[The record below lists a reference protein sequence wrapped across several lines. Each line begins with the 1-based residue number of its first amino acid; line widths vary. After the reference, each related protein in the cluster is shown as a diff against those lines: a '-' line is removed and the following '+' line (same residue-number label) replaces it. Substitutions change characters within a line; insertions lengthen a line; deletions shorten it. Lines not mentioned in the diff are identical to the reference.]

1 MSKKP
6 KSVSVQDTS
15 EDSKTHHLPARK
27 VRRPSTSRTA
37 SKSRPRNTADEE
49 TDDENLE
56 DNYLAGQT
64 KTAEA
69 EGEGE
74 EAAGEG
80 SSVADDSDVQDD
92 PSQLVHESVSKKSVT
107 KVRAKKVKYVPS
119 DETPEQRNSRT
130 IFVGNVAI
138 EVAKSKVRSTLYRSI
153 LGISSIGST

>member
-15 EDSKTHHLPARK
+15 EDSKTHHLPTGK
-27 VRRPSTSRTA
+27 VRRPSTSRTTP
-37 SKSRPRNTADEE
+37 KSRPRSTAEDE
-49 TDDENLE
+49 TDDGNLE

-64 KTAEA
+64 KTGEA
-69 EGEGE
+69 MGE
-74 EAAGEG
+74 EEDAVGEG
-80 SSVADDSDVQDD
+80 SSVAGDSDVEDD

-138 EVAKSKVRSTLYRSI
+138 EVAKSKVRSALYHSI
-153 LGISSIGST
+153 LGF